1 MNWRLFSGFLFFV
14 FSRFEPNDF
23 FSLSRI
29 SEQLR
34 ESMRQKPDCQVY
46 IWALKKHSV
55 AWFYT
60 KTCRRKQPTFWDA
73 TIGFPRNEFWAT
85 SAFCTTQIWVL
96 HYPYHANSL
105 MTFLFFINCFRKG
118 RERRVEPEGHEP
130 VILRYV
136 YIELHRPPPTER
148 RILYQAKFPANVP
161 RGYTKFFFECWDIFQ
176 HEKRIF
182 KRGACNVLFM
192 IFC

>member
-1 MNWRLFSGFLFFV
+1 MVFCFFV

-23 FSLSRI
+23 FLSFENFRTTKRKHAAKAWLPSLHLTF
-29 SEQLR
+29 E
-34 ESMRQKPDCQVY
+34 K
-46 IWALKKHSV
+46 ALWSV

-148 RILYQAKFPANVP
+148 RILYQAKFPLMSRVDT
-161 RGYTKFFFECWDIFQ
+161 RSSSSSVEIFFNTRRESSNAVRVMFYLWSFVN
-176 HEKRIF
+176 K
-182 KRGACNVLFM
+182 
-192 IFC
+192 